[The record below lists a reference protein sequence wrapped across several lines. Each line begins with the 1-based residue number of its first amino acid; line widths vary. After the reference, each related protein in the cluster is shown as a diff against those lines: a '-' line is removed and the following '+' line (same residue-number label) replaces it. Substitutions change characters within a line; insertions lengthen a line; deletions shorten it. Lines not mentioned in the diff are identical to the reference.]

1 MLDNEEI
8 ILVCH
13 TINME
18 LTRLDNIKNN
28 CKSIKAFNDIY
39 EDHISAIK
47 NIKRKLEKTIK

>member
-1 MLDNEEI
+1 MLNNEEI

-18 LTRLDNIKNN
+18 LARLDNIKNN
-28 CKSIKAFNDIY
+28 CKSIKDFNDIY